1 MARSSFFFAIFAI
14 SFACSSSIISRSRL
28 SSCITKLLL
37 SHGGAYM
44 RFSKKLSGEQFKN
57 FIDPALSSNRTYQSF
72 VLQFCLPLSRDHLV
86 LVLLCLLPTLLLHLS
101 LPRKACEIF
110 TFENSQLSEAP
121 AWIPLSVPPNID
133 LPLIR
138 PGSPPIAVSFLH
150 KTWQCKADQHFRG
163 VSLGLL
169 DCGTRRRTAIG
180 QHELSTRLFTIGGGS
195 PPPPT
200 INTNVKLIPTYIP
213 HILI

>member
-28 SSCITKLLL
+28 SSCVTKLLL
-37 SHGGAYM
+37 SHVGAYS
-44 RFSKKLSGEQFKN
+44 RFSKKSSGEQFKN
-57 FIDPALSSNRTYQSF
+57 FIDPILSSNRTYQSF
-72 VLQFCLPLSRDHLV
+72 VLQFCLPLSRDHLI

-101 LPRKACEIF
+101 LPRKACKIF
-110 TFENSQLSEAP
+110 TLDNSQLSEPP

-138 PGSPPIAVSFLH
+138 PGSPPIAVSFLQKAWH
-150 KTWQCKADQHFRG
+150 CNADQQNHFRG

-169 DCGTRRRTAIG
+169 DCGTRRRTAVG
-180 QHELSTRLFTIGGGS
+180 QHELSTRLFTIGGGALPLS
-195 PPPPT
+195 Q
-200 INTNVKLIPTYIP
+200 
-213 HILI
+213 